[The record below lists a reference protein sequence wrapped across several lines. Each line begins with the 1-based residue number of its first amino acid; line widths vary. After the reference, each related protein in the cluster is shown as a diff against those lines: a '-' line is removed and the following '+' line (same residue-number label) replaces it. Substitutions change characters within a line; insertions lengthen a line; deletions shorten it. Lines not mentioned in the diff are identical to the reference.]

1 MATKRWSEP
10 IRRRRFEDPGFQRP
24 RTTTG
29 CRQLFEPAFVDYLAD
44 QKLTQ
49 GRHFSQLVGVQGLR
63 SPPARPADEPAAP
76 GSGRLNLDCP
86 CGEPP
91 ALGGP
96 RGRRAAPSPGL
107 GFERLTRT
115 SRSVSTSTN
124 LSASVEWSSPPED
137 VATAARAYRREA
149 GSPLTVVFNAVFAL
163 IFTGIIVGIPAF
175 FLAVVA
181 DAVIPLELYA
191 AGVAVVFAAVTVG
204 FFIYFYRGSTKV
216 RAVQLGLEAFLRGY
230 AERRGMRSIDPAQFL
245 ALNPRLEL
253 PGTVQTAL
261 VGPLPGSVEG
271 ALATCIAGGKVGAA
285 YWLVAALRVAPV
297 EGVPYASL
305 MPRVAE
311 EDDGIR
317 WSSAASR

>member
-1 MATKRWSEP
+1 MTSQYTDEQ
-10 IRRRRFEDPGFQRP
+10 RRKY
-24 RTTTG
+24 
-29 CRQLFEPAFVDYLAD
+29 V
-44 QKLTQ
+44 
-49 GRHFSQLVGVQGLR
+49 
-63 SPPARPADEPAAP
+63 DEP
-76 GSGRLNLDCP
+76 
-86 CGEPP
+86 
-91 ALGGP
+91 
-96 RGRRAAPSPGL
+96 
-107 GFERLTRT
+107 
-115 SRSVSTSTN
+115 V
-124 LSASVEWSSPPED
+124 ASVEWSSPPED

-311 EDDGIR
+311 EDDGDVVVIGGFPVKGATGVVPPPNAPR
-317 WSSAASR
+317 DPAAAVDRRLLERFRITADDDAPASAVTGLFDGAFADWLLAGERGIFGLSLAGDDLTVLRLEPDVAKLTTAGLDGFVRDAEDARAHLGARP